1 MQCLTGKEEI
11 DFITTLLNESGLKKI
26 KILRRLP
33 GGSRS
38 FAYQA
43 DHFVIRF
50 PKTPAVF
57 REMRREKK
65 IIDELYPQ
73 ISGEYRKKIHRLF
86 IQTGE
91 FPFSYLEKF
100 SGKICDNR
108 PKSHFTTSYKNLTDK
123 QKKLLAHDLA
133 EFFIVLHSL
142 DVGDLKAAQKNK
154 TVNEWDFTKQPDFK
168 YDKIKKALAQYTD
181 NQIDL
186 DQYQIKTVTKK
197 AFCHNDLSG
206 SNMLITTSKKSILN
220 GVIDFAKACITSSCN
235 DFIPLYKL
243 DRRLVVD
250 TLTLYNKTATCPI
263 EQQQTDYLI
272 LVYIGYCLY
281 KTQLRKSAFLD
292 NLLFSFLNKKSLEYS
307 RL

>member
-1 MQCLTGKEEI
+1 MKCLTGKEEI
-11 DFITTLLNESGLKKI
+11 DFITSLLNESGLKKI

-86 IQTGE
+86 LEEGE
-91 FPFSYLEKF
+91 YPFSYLEKF

-108 PKSHFTTSYKNLTDK
+108 PKSRFTTSYKNLTNK
-123 QKKLLAHDLA
+123 QKKLLAQELA
-133 EFFIVLHSL
+133 EFFIILHSL
-142 DVGDLKAAQKNK
+142 NIGDLKAAQKND
-154 TVNEWDFTKQPDFK
+154 TVNEWDFTKRPDFK
-168 YDKIKKALAQYTD
+168 YAEIQEALAQYTD
-181 NQIDL
+181 HQIDL
-186 DQYQIKTVTKK
+186 DQYQIDTVTKK

-206 SNMLITTSKKSILN
+206 SNMLITTSKQHILN
-220 GVIDFAKACITSSCN
+220 GVIDFARACITSTRN
-235 DFIPLYKL
+235 DFIPLYKI
-243 DRRLVVD
+243 DRQLVVD
-250 TLTLYNKTATCPI
+250 TLTLYNKTAICPI

-281 KTQLRKSAFLD
+281 KTKLKKSVFLD
-292 NLLFSFLNKKSLEYS
+292 NLLFSFLNKKKP
-307 RL
+307 